1 MNYVH
6 HNNKAPYGETHTII
20 TEDASAYVMI
30 TIFSEREHIAAIH
43 DLAVLK
49 ERRGEGLGSAIL
61 EEAILEAERMGAKV
75 AVIGCEKNS
84 WLEEWYTRHGF
95 ETIEDE
101 DVNGQTAIMKRI
113 L

>member
-30 TIFSEREHIAAIH
+30 TIFSESEHIAAIH

-75 AVIGCEKNS
+75 EIANTMYANIFFITK
-84 WLEEWYTRHGF
+84 GF
-95 ETIEDE
+95 YWCPGKESPSPGLAKTETD
-101 DVNGQTAIMKRI
+101 
-113 L
+113 